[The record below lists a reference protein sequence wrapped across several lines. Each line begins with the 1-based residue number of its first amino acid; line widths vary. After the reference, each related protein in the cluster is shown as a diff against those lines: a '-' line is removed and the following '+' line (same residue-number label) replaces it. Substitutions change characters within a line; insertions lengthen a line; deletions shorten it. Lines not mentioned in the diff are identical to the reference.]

1 MLFKLI
7 IRPPANSRHLKVV
20 MPTIRLANMIINM
33 PFASLRAFEAVFRL
47 SNFSAAGAELGV
59 SQSAISQHVKVL
71 EEWLGQD
78 LLLRGARRSE
88 PTLEGERLGRAI
100 SEGLGRVSD
109 VCIDLRDRKRADRTI
124 IISCLPGF
132 AFTWLFPRLQHFDL
146 AHPDLSISITTD
158 TGQFPFSGA
167 DADVGIRYGL
177 GDHPGFHV
185 ERLMPEHLF
194 PVCSPSLRDGVP
206 GLRTLSD
213 LAHHTVLQD
222 ENLNFGDS
230 SPTWEFWAREA
241 GVTLPEPM
249 RTRRLGQSN
258 LVIQAAIEGLGVA
271 LGREPLV
278 VDALSQG
285 KLVRPFPEIVSS
297 PLSYWL
303 VCRSGMLE
311 SAKVQVFL
319 AWIKAEAANQP
330 PIPGSAKDK

>member
-1 MLFKLI
+1 
-7 IRPPANSRHLKVV
+7 
-20 MPTIRLANMIINM
+20 MIINM

-47 SNFSAAGAELGV
+47 SNFSAAATELGV

-158 TGQFPFSGA
+158 TGQLPFSGA

-177 GDHPGFHV
+177 GDHPGLHV

-194 PVCSPSLRDGVP
+194 PVCSPGLRDGVP
-206 GLRTLSD
+206 GLRALSD
-213 LAHHTVLQD
+213 LAHHTVLRD

-230 SPTWEFWAREA
+230 SPTWEYWAKEA
-241 GVTLPEPM
+241 GITLPEPM

-278 VDALSQG
+278 VDALNER

-319 AWIKAEAANQP
+319 AWIKTEAANQP
-330 PIPGSAKDK
+330 PIPGSGREND